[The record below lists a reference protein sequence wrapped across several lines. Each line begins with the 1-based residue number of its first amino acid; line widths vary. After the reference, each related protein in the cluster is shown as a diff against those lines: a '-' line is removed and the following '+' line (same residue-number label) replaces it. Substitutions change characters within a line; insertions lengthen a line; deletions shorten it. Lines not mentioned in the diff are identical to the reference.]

1 MKSSVTN
8 VLMSQDT
15 RVNML
20 EKYDSLVIINQVHG
34 ISKEEVIFAL
44 CQECFWVAT
53 YFKENEKNCP
63 ICNAKLTIHRMIVSR
78 NIPSGTLSI
87 RSKLETLAR

>member
-1 MKSSVTN
+1 MQSSVTN

-20 EKYDSLVIINQVHG
+20 EKYDSLVIINQVLG
-34 ISKEEVIFAL
+34 ISKEVIFAL
-44 CQECFWVAT
+44 CPECFWLAT

-63 ICNAKLTIHRMIVSR
+63 TCNARLTIHRVIVSR
-78 NIPSGTLSI
+78 KIPSEALSI
-87 RSKLETLAR
+87 KSKLETPAR

>member
-1 MKSSVTN
+1 
-8 VLMSQDT
+8 
-15 RVNML
+15 ML

-44 CQECFWVAT
+44 CQECFWLAT

-63 ICNAKLTIHRMIVSR
+63 ACNAKLTIRRMIVSR
-78 NIPSGTLSI
+78 KIPGEALSI
-87 RSKLETLAR
+87 KSKLQTPAR